1 MVQWRRGLEYEPIE
15 VDEASQDSELYTSL
29 ETKSLQRGA
38 GEGKEGGRGEV
49 GKGKEGG
56 RGEVGKGRRGERG
69 KGTW

>member
-38 GEGKEGGRGEV
+38 GEGGKWGRERKEGG
-49 GKGKEGG
+49 K
-56 RGEVGKGRRGERG
+56 GEVGKGRRGERG
-69 KGTW
+69 KGT